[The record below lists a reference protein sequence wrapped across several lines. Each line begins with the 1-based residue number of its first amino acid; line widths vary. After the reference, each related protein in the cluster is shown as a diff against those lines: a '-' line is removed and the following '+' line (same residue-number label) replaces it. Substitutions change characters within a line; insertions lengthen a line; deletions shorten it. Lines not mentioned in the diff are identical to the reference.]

1 MQRKQIPQHW
11 TPIIATRH
19 GNRRHLQQQ
28 VHPKQSCHYKRNI
41 IALLQG
47 SSCSTITSY
56 HHHKAASAAAN
67 ALSRAEMQHSSRE
80 LGLDLLQGKQ
90 IQQHQM
96 PSITTRH
103 GGRRRPPQGQGQSQG
118 QAHATAPMQQQASL
132 SRLESN
138 NLIDSSN
145 MNVNGAALLTGLGE
159 PYESLMQS
167 CGPLSVTCI
176 VMWSLI
182 SHLHRH
188 MGPCQSFVQSSGVVS
203 VACTVLGCSIRHML
217 GHVVPYQSF
226 AHSCPLS

>member
-1 MQRKQIPQHW
+1 
-11 TPIIATRH
+11 
-19 GNRRHLQQQ
+19 
-28 VHPKQSCHYKRNI
+28 
-41 IALLQG
+41 
-47 SSCSTITSY
+47 
-56 HHHKAASAAAN
+56 
-67 ALSRAEMQHSSRE
+67 
-80 LGLDLLQGKQ
+80 
-90 IQQHQM
+90 M

-103 GGRRRPPQGQGQSQG
+103 GGRRRPLQGQGQSQG

-188 MGPCQSFVQSSGVVS
+188 TGPCQSVSQALSFVQSSGVVS
-203 VACTVLGCSIRHML
+203 VACTVLGCSVSHML
-217 GHVVPYQSF
+217 GHVVPYQAHPQSCGALSVICTLLPPVLNPAFLLAGLF
-226 AHSCPLS
+226 ANQGRESIIDLILPLPSAVAFRL